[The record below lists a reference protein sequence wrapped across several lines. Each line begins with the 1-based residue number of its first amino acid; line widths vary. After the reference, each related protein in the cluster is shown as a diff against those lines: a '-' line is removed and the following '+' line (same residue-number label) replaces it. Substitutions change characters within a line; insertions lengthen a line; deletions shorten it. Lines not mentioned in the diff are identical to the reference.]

1 MFQFPGFPSLAWFSS
16 LSVFPHSDICGSR
29 LICSSPQLFA
39 ACHVLLRRLMPR
51 HPPYALICFVFRD
64 TSVSPCPCSNVSF
77 LQDSFL
83 ANIVRSMSPYYS
95 TLFALLVSLFVF
107 VLCSCQCAIPRK
119 KNISPVLPIPYAQ
132 TRGIY
137 SYLAR
142 IQRLLLLCTA
152 CILSSYGAALL
163 ADSLC
168 ILPYPICPC
177 QLFLCPFLNFFYFFY
192 SSFFLRPT
200 KSCSLIGIK
209 AEHIT
214 IINTR

>member
-1 MFQFPGFPSLAWFSS
+1 M
-16 LSVFPHSDICGSR
+16 FPHSDICGSR

-119 KNISPVLPIPYAQ
+119 KNISPVLTFLMPKPEVFFH
-132 TRGIY
+132 TWPVY
-137 SYLAR
+137 SVCLTLALPVHS
-142 IQRLLLLCTA
+142 LLTV
-152 CILSSYGAALL
+152 
-163 ADSLC
+163 
-168 ILPYPICPC
+168 P
-177 QLFLCPFLNFFYFFY
+177 PFLRTAYVYYHTPYMSVNCFYPLF
-192 SSFFLRPT
+192 
-200 KSCSLIGIK
+200 
-209 AEHIT
+209 
-214 IINTR
+214 